1 MRERLGAEDLVVLLV
16 VTRSSQIVFFLMLC
30 IRVYSEV
37 QLEKLFASL
46 NLETQIY

>member
-16 VTRSSQIVFFLMLC
+16 VTRSSQIVFFMLC

-46 NLETQIY
+46 NLETEIY